1 MELNELNAFLA
12 VAECGSFSQAA
23 ERLYLT
29 QPAVSK
35 RIAALEQKLGA
46 RLFDRI
52 GRKIGLTEAGLHL
65 LPRAKGMLD
74 EMNDIQ
80 RSLSNLSGMVK
91 GALSM
96 GTSHHI
102 GLHRLPP
109 VLSHFSKQYPE
120 VQLDLHFLDSEDACS
135 AVQRG
140 DLELAIVTLP
150 PEPSP
155 DLETS
160 EIWPDPLDFVV
171 NKNHPL
177 ASAKRVTLRE
187 LAAHPAVL
195 PGSGTFTRN
204 ILEQA
209 LKPLGVKIEIAI
221 STNYLETLKML
232 VSTGLGWSL
241 IPRTMIQGTTLH
253 ILNVDEIRMARSLGT
268 VAHRGRTLSNA
279 ASAMLQTCREHG

>member
-1 MELNELNAFLA
+1 MELNELNAFVA
-12 VAECGSFSQAA
+12 VAESGSFSQAA

-52 GRKIGLTEAGLHL
+52 GRRIGLTEAGLHL
-65 LPRAKGMLD
+65 LPRARGMLD

-91 GALSM
+91 GTLSM

-109 VLSHFSKQYPE
+109 VLSRFSKQYPE
-120 VQLDLHFLDSEDACS
+120 VRLDLHFLDSEDACS
-135 AVQRG
+135 AVEHG

-150 PEPSP
+150 PDPSP
-155 DLETS
+155 NLDIT
-160 EIWPDPLDFVV
+160 EIWPDPLEFVV
-171 NKNHPL
+171 NEDHPL
-177 ASAKRVTLRE
+177 ASSKEITLQE
-187 LAAHPAVL
+187 LAGYPAVL

-209 LKPLGVKIEIAI
+209 LAPLGIEIEIAI

-241 IPRTMIQGTTLH
+241 IPRTMIRDTQLH
-253 ILNVDEIRMARSLGT
+253 ILNVKEIQIERSLGT
-268 VAHRGRTLSNA
+268 VTHRGRTLSNSA
-279 ASAMLQTCREHG
+279 AAMMELCSGS

>member
-1 MELNELNAFLA
+1 MELNELNAFVA
-12 VAECGSFSQAA
+12 VAETGSFSQAA

-29 QPAVSK
+29 QPAISK
-35 RIAALEQKLGA
+35 RIAALEEKLDT

-74 EMNDIQ
+74 EMADIQ

-91 GALSM
+91 GTLSM

-109 VLSHFSKQYPE
+109 VLSRFSKQYPE
-120 VQLDLHFLDSEDACS
+120 VRLDLHFLDSEDACS
-135 AVQRG
+135 AVEHG

-150 PEPSP
+150 PDPSP
-155 DLETS
+155 NLDTT
-160 EIWPDPLDFVV
+160 EIWPDPLEFVV
-171 NKNHPL
+171 NEDHPL
-177 ASAKRVTLRE
+177 AAYKEVTLRE
-187 LAAHPAVL
+187 LAGYPAVL
-195 PGSGTFTRN
+195 PGSGTFTRD

-209 LKPLGVKIEIAI
+209 LAPLGIEIEIAI

-241 IPRTMIQGTTLH
+241 IPKTMIQNTSLC
-253 ILNVDEIRMARSLGT
+253 ILGVEKIRIARSLGT
-268 VAHRGRTLSNA
+268 VTHRGRSLSNA
-279 ASAMLQTCREHG
+279 ATAMLAQCRET